1 MGQVTTRES
10 LSMGSA
16 RSSVSASPGTARR
29 SFSRRS
35 SSSSAA
41 KTPAPSSKAAK
52 NSNNS
57 NDGEINHMSTD
68 QQVENAL
75 QRMGARPPLHCIFY
89 YETQVK
95 SGQIQMPLLY
105 EKTENQK
112 GTRLMDLELWLRD
125 QFDIPAGS
133 SIFAVVPAE
142 ELYSPPYPLVMINTV
157 AGRLYARFENERVP
171 VLQFALVVREMSLL
185 KQPILRGDAQE
196 SPYFPISAI
205 ALGRK
210 TDSIERKF
218 ARMRFVQNM
227 KNWGFARIEVTPE
240 QAQIPADAF
249 KAVRAWLVEQ
259 LALPPDQR
267 WCDFVDVNQQENK
280 NNESAK
286 QDGDEPTI
294 DALHATHPMVSKGRY
309 VGFSS
314 DRNREY
320 LQLRRPVAASGT
332 VWPPA
337 YFVDRK
343 DFAMQLLT
351 LLDLLDD
358 IARDCMRAVCEILN
372 IDEKWVLEELLD
384 DRTPPPASEE
394 EVTTRDPSYQ
404 YGPSVLRIYN
414 YRNKAAGEL
423 PLHPDDHS
431 CGVHADLGLVT
442 VSPVATVPGLQ
453 MWNLE
458 RMAWSDVEEDAKPIH
473 FSVFAGET
481 LGLVTNGLIKAPL
494 HRVPAICVDS
504 EENRRMSM
512 PYFLRVRPEK
522 CLNPRAE
529 PAAQL
534 TCRDFMEDMVFK
546 KRPWRRDE
554 NKKNL
559 PPPDY

>member
-1 MGQVTTRES
+1 MGQVATRES

-29 SFSRRS
+29 SLSHCQG
-35 SSSSAA
+35 SAA
-41 KTPAPSSKAAK
+41 KTPATSSSKAAK
-52 NSNNS
+52 DTS
-57 NDGEINHMSTD
+57 DDDEINHKSTD

-75 QRMGARPPLHCIFY
+75 QRMAMRPPLHCIFY

-196 SPYFPISAI
+196 SPYFPISAT

-227 KNWGFARIEVTPE
+227 KNWGFARIEVTLE
-240 QAQIPADAF
+240 QAQIPEDAF
-249 KAVRAWLVEQ
+249 KAVRAWLMEQ

-267 WCDFVDVNQQENK
+267 WRDFVDANRQENE
-280 NNESAK
+280 ESAK
-286 QDGDEPTI
+286 YDGDEPTI

-337 YFVDRK
+337 YFAERK
-343 DFAMQLLT
+343 EFAMQLLT

-372 IDEKWVLEELLD
+372 IDERWMLDELLD
-384 DRTPPPASEE
+384 DRAPPPVSEE
-394 EVTTRDPSYQ
+394 E
-404 YGPSVLRIYN
+404 
-414 YRNKAAGEL
+414 
-423 PLHPDDHS
+423 
-431 CGVHADLGLVT
+431 
-442 VSPVATVPGLQ
+442 
-453 MWNLE
+453 
-458 RMAWSDVEEDAKPIH
+458 
-473 FSVFAGET
+473 
-481 LGLVTNGLIKAPL
+481 
-494 HRVPAICVDS
+494 
-504 EENRRMSM
+504 
-512 PYFLRVRPEK
+512 
-522 CLNPRAE
+522 
-529 PAAQL
+529 
-534 TCRDFMEDMVFK
+534 
-546 KRPWRRDE
+546 
-554 NKKNL
+554 
-559 PPPDY
+559 